1 MRKRILSILLV
12 LALCLAFLP
21 VQVHAATITTLEI
34 EGGVSYKVRVNDAIY
49 IYRDTILV
57 TGNGSINLDIPYKAL
72 SIDGG
77 TAVDLDTIATTDLWE
92 AGHTYEITLQI
103 ATTGTDE
110 FDTGMTCTIDGK
122 SHVEVLKRDIRHDL
136 VEGALKECRV
146 DGDDRL

>member
-1 MRKRILSILLV
+1 MRKRFLSIFLV

-34 EGGVSYKVRVNDAIY
+34 GGGISYKARVGDLIY

-77 TAVDLDTIATTDLWE
+77 TAVDLDTIATAEQWE
-92 AGHTYEITLQI
+92 ADHRNG
-103 ATTGTDE
+103 
-110 FDTGMTCTIDGK
+110 
-122 SHVEVLKRDIRHDL
+122 
-136 VEGALKECRV
+136 
-146 DGDDRL
+146 